1 VSGKAHN
8 LPGLMVL
15 RRGESC
21 ARTGR
26 CVGTGPRRLPAARP
40 DRTAGRARLAPGRTR
55 MALHL
60 LMRWSEFA
68 PRGACRSHSESILG
82 SRRTRRS
89 CARGPKQYV
98 AVACGSRLH
107 FSAPSP
113 DTLLYMNRRVAGL
126 CVLLALVTPSCINIR
141 NNLGV
146 SLDSGSIVLR
156 YEVCR
161 PGEVVTAISLAR
173 PLGEPPWGNERV
185 ILWRVETRHV
195 PRSQFQVG
203 VTPPG
208 FDEAVPLE
216 RPLPRVGTLEL
227 DIDTTHYKDNRFF
240 FSLGALREGSIYR
253 PDPNDYVTVRAFDA
267 EACD

>member
-1 VSGKAHN
+1 
-8 LPGLMVL
+8 
-15 RRGESC
+15 
-21 ARTGR
+21 
-26 CVGTGPRRLPAARP
+26 
-40 DRTAGRARLAPGRTR
+40 
-55 MALHL
+55 
-60 LMRWSEFA
+60 
-68 PRGACRSHSESILG
+68 
-82 SRRTRRS
+82 
-89 CARGPKQYV
+89 
-98 AVACGSRLH
+98 
-107 FSAPSP
+107 
-113 DTLLYMNRRVAGL
+113 MNRRVAGL

-141 NNLGV
+141 NYLGV

-173 PLGEPPWGNERV
+173 PLGEPPWGDERV

-216 RPLPRVGTLEL
+216 RPLPRVGTLEVV
-227 DIDTTHYKDNRFF
+227 IDTTHYRNERFF
-240 FSLGALREGSIYR
+240 FSLGELREESIYR
-253 PDPNDYVTVRAFDA
+253 PDPNDYVTVREFEA